1 MNQKICCVVA
11 ALALAACGQVEP
23 LDGNRIVSLADAG
36 PAPVRDAG
44 APTDAGVA
52 KPDTGASDAGP
63 RNDDHSDARVGG
75 SRLAPGQG
83 IAGVLD
89 GDDDADW
96 FVFTAGAGDLH
107 RVETRGETDT
117 KCALFDA
124 QGEAVADDDDGGDG
138 LNCRM
143 EEALRAGADYFV
155 KVEHFSGSG
164 TGSYTLFVEIVAA
177 QSVEPELRA
186 QPSSAAAGE
195 VFGLTGTGFSAEGRV
210 RFEVAAAGGS
220 NEEFEAVADDQGAFE
235 TDWQT
240 TRQTVP
246 GRYRIV
252 ATDQETG
259 RSAQAVEVTVT
270 APPQDDHADEAGA
283 ATVIRSGRFT
293 PGEIHTATD
302 VDWFRFRTTHAGDWV
317 INTRGQ
323 LDTVCAL
330 EFAGQEV
337 ASDDDSGE
345 GLNCRIDAAL
355 QPDRDYFVRVESY
368 GERIGDYEFVVVPP
382 PVPDDHGDTEATATV
397 LDADRSD
404 SGRLGAAGDVDLF
417 GFTARFT
424 GVYRFWTIGVTDTA
438 CRLIELGGRT
448 RVTDDNSGLLW
459 NCELE
464 QRLEA
469 GTTYYVEVRHSD
481 AEGTGAYWLF
491 SSLPEGQPADD
502 HGNTLDG
509 ATLVADRGSSPGR
522 IDAAGDRDMFHFYA
536 QQDGQWTIETSSDLD
551 TVCEVVSADGAQLA
565 SNDDAG
571 EDRNCRM
578 TVSLSAGR
586 RYGVSVRLF
595 GGGGEGAYRL
605 RLSPP

>member
-1 MNQKICCVVA
+1 M
-11 ALALAACGQVEP
+11 
-23 LDGNRIVSLADAG
+23 
-36 PAPVRDAG
+36 
-44 APTDAGVA
+44 
-52 KPDTGASDAGP
+52 
-63 RNDDHSDARVGG
+63 
-75 SRLAPGQG
+75 
-83 IAGVLD
+83 
-89 GDDDADW
+89 
-96 FVFTAGAGDLH
+96 
-107 RVETRGETDT
+107 
-117 KCALFDA
+117 
-124 QGEAVADDDDGGDG
+124 
-138 LNCRM
+138 
-143 EEALRAGADYFV
+143 
-155 KVEHFSGSG
+155 
-164 TGSYTLFVEIVAA
+164 
-177 QSVEPELRA
+177 
-186 QPSSAAAGE
+186 
-195 VFGLTGTGFSAEGRV
+195 
-210 RFEVAAAGGS
+210 
-220 NEEFEAVADDQGAFE
+220 
-235 TDWQT
+235 
-240 TRQTVP
+240 
-246 GRYRIV
+246 
-252 ATDQETG
+252 
-259 RSAQAVEVTVT
+259 
-270 APPQDDHADEAGA
+270 
-283 ATVIRSGRFT
+283 IRSGRFT

-317 INTRGQ
+317 INTA
-323 LDTVCAL
+323 D
-330 EFAGQEV
+330 
-337 ASDDDSGE
+337 ASIRSARWSLPDKKSRAMTTAARA
-345 GLNCRIDAAL
+345 NCRIDAAL

-438 CRLIELGGRT
+438 CRLIELGGRA
-448 RVTDDNSGLLW
+448 RATDDNSGLLW

-491 SSLPEGQPADD
+491 SSLPEGQPTDD

-551 TVCEVVSADGAQLA
+551 TVCEVVSADGQAA

-595 GGGGEGAYRL
+595 GGGGEGRV
-605 RLSPP
+605 SPEAQPPLAATSS